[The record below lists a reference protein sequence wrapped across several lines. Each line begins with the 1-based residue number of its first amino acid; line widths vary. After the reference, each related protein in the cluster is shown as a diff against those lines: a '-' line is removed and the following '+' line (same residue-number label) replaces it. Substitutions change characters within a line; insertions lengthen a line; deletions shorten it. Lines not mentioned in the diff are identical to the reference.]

1 MTYSLN
7 LSNETLLAA
16 LKAWRLPEPLTI
28 QQLTGG
34 MTSEIWRVEAGN
46 ERFVAKYAY
55 TTRQAFEGGLYAAEL
70 VERHGITCG
79 VPLRTKQGTL
89 SIMVESAHGQS
100 QPLALL
106 HYVPGERL
114 NLSEPDAASLYG
126 HLLGRTHNI
135 LLAGLG
141 DWCAFDLYD
150 FLLGED
156 PAVAAQPGLA
166 PLIRQAIEAAR
177 EYEGRRTVTY
187 GVIWADA
194 MEIRRDKETGRT
206 GIIDWGAIGR
216 GPLLFDVALNE
227 LWHFPERSQAHREFM
242 QAYLNEAPIS
252 ASELEGIK
260 YYKALLWARQAKFY
274 AYCVAENVMLGDSSP
289 TSNAKNLIT
298 SMLELER
305 SVANL

>member
-7 LSNETLLAA
+7 LSDETLLAA
-16 LKAWRLPEPLTI
+16 LKAWPLPEPLTI
-28 QQLTGG
+28 QQLPGG

-89 SIMVESAHGQS
+89 SIMVASAHGQS

-114 NLSEPDAASLYG
+114 NLSEPGAASLYG
-126 HLLGRTHNI
+126 YLLGRTHNI

-156 PAVAAQPGLA
+156 PAVAAQPSLA
-166 PLIRQAIEAAR
+166 PLIRHAI
-177 EYEGRRTVTY
+177 
-187 GVIWADA
+187 
-194 MEIRRDKETGRT
+194 
-206 GIIDWGAIGR
+206 
-216 GPLLFDVALNE
+216 
-227 LWHFPERSQAHREFM
+227 
-242 QAYLNEAPIS
+242 
-252 ASELEGIK
+252 
-260 YYKALLWARQAKFY
+260 
-274 AYCVAENVMLGDSSP
+274 
-289 TSNAKNLIT
+289 
-298 SMLELER
+298 
-305 SVANL
+305 